1 MSCIVFVDLRRF
13 CPRAG
18 LKLQG
23 DIGKFGN
30 VELSDVAAYVEV
42 PNGKIIAGTETGT
55 LLLWDG
61 NLIQVSWR
69 ARARRILKYCCC
81 LVSICALCVVHS
93 LAIFKI
99 RISFLYWSLFSNSPS
114 LSFRART
121 ACRAMRA

>member
-1 MSCIVFVDLRRF
+1 MSCIVCVDLRRS

-61 NLIQVSWR
+61 NLIQVGGR
-69 ARARRILKYCCC
+69 AANFE
-81 LVSICALCVVHS
+81 
-93 LAIFKI
+93 IFVESCFI
-99 RISFLYWSLFSNSPS
+99 V
-114 LSFRART
+114 
-121 ACRAMRA
+121 

>member
-1 MSCIVFVDLRRF
+1 MLISFAYAR
-13 CPRAG
+13 PG

-61 NLIQVSWR
+61 NLIQVCIEDFFNQSR
-69 ARARRILKYCCC
+69 FVETC
-81 LVSICALCVVHS
+81 L
-93 LAIFKI
+93 
-99 RISFLYWSLFSNSPS
+99 
-114 LSFRART
+114 
-121 ACRAMRA
+121 